1 MRILLIED
9 DSKIASFITNGLKQE
24 GFSVDHC
31 KDGEEGYAFGST
43 RTYEAAIVDIMMPGM
58 DGLTVIQRLRREN
71 VSTPVLILSARRS
84 VDDRVRGLQTGGDDY
99 LIKPFA
105 FSELLARV
113 QALVRRAKGASEA
126 TFLQAG
132 DLTLD
137 VLKREVWR
145 SGKRIDLQPREFS
158 LLEFLMRNAE
168 RAVSKTM
175 IMEHVWGYNF
185 DPQTNVVEARISR
198 LRDKIDKGFPV
209 ALIQTI
215 RGVGY
220 AIRTRP

>member
-31 KDGEEGYAFGST
+31 RDGDEGYVFGST

-58 DGLTVIQRLRREN
+58 DGLTVIQRLRGEN

-126 TFLQAG
+126 TFLQSG